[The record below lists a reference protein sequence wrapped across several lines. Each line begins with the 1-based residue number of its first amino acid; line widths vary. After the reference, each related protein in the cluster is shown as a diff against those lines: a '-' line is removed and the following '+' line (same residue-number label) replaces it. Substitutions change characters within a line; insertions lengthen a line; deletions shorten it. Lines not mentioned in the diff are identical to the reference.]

1 MKRKI
6 PRWCKNAKIT
16 MIENDLTTGDLAK
29 ALGFT
34 REYMSS
40 ILNGRAITE
49 PAVKKVSDYL
59 NISSHYEY

>member
-16 MIENDLTTGDLAK
+16 MIENDLSTGDLAK

-59 NISSHYEY
+59 NISNHYEY